1 MYFDLCR
8 FYHNYEK
15 ELAIPICS
23 NTSTDRSIGY
33 LNKSNQGQT
42 KSKF

>member
-1 MYFDLCR
+1 MYFDSCR
-8 FYHNYEK
+8 FEHNYEK
-15 ELAIPICS
+15 ELAVPIYS

-33 LNKSNQGQT
+33 LIKSNQGQT